1 MTDHG
6 LGRLRAI
13 DQRNKL
19 HPMARHLRP
28 PGAPLPLRKTWA
40 FLGPNVLDQ
49 GGSGTCTGHAGVHFI
64 HCAPLSHKAFL
75 NPYALYREAVLL
87 DEYPDNDGDAT
98 LQPDGSLQAG
108 SSGTGIAK
116 ALAKRDLIQAEY
128 VWGNTSR
135 EAIEWVLTRGP
146 VMMGSNWYEG
156 MFNPSLE
163 GFVRIKENDTI
174 AGGHEYVI
182 RGVDQKRAVADL
194 VNSWGTRW
202 NSGPGKKCRPGFFLM
217 DFETLE
223 RLFNED
229 GDAVS
234 CLEKKPVRT

>member
-1 MTDHG
+1 MANDLG
-6 LGRLRAI
+6 LGRLRAT
-13 DQRNKL
+13 DERNKL
-19 HPMARHLRP
+19 HPMARHLAA
-28 PGAPLPLRKTWA
+28 PGAPLPIRKTWT
-40 FLGPNVLDQ
+40 FKGPMVLDQ

-64 HCAPLSHKAFL
+64 HAAPLSHKAFL
-75 NPYALYREAVLL
+75 DPYALYREAVLL
-87 DEYPDNDGDAT
+87 DEYTDNDGDANCV
-98 LQPDGSLQAG
+98 GAACQAG

-128 VWGNTSR
+128 VWGSTSR

-146 VMMGSNWYEG
+146 VMMGSNWYDG
-156 MFNPSLE
+156 MFNPTLE
-163 GFVRIKENDTI
+163 GFVKIKPNDTI

-182 RGVDQKRAVADL
+182 RGVDQRRAVAEL

-202 NSGPGKKCRPGFFLM
+202 NGGTGKKCRAGFFLM

-223 RLFNED
+223 RLFSED

-234 CLEKKPVRT
+234 CLEKKPA